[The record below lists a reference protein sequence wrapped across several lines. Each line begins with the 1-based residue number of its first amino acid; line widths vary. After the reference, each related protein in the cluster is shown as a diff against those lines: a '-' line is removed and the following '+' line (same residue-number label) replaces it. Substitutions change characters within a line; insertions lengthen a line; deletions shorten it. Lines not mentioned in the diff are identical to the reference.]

1 MAWFW
6 APVHRHGVR
15 VPGSEGLLL
24 ANTTIESDA
33 GPVDICAYAALEAA
47 TSFLPRARSVFARRL
62 FGYWQQTAASRGEL
76 WDH

>member
-1 MAWFW
+1 MEWQAYQWVQRPAAMAWFW

-33 GPVDICAYAALEAA
+33 GPVDIRAYAALEAA
-47 TSFLPRARSVFARRL
+47 HVVLAESA
-62 FGYWQQTAASRGEL
+62 
-76 WDH
+76 